1 LDYEMTMTE
10 IEIAQQQEIER
21 LRARVAQLEQELV
34 DQAGRSN
41 RVVAEAQERLYWLD
55 RWHVDLNELMQKPG
69 AAEFRG
75 LVRIVRAVLRRI
87 KTLKRKLTGN
97 S

>member
-1 LDYEMTMTE
+1 MTSDTD
-10 IEIAQQQEIER
+10 QQQEIER

-34 DQAGRSN
+34 EQADRSN

-55 RWHVDLNELMQKPG
+55 RWHLDLNELMKKPG
-69 AAEFRG
+69 AAEFRW
-75 LVRIVRAVLRRI
+75 LVRAVRAVLRKL
-87 KTLKRKLTGN
+87 KTLKRKLTGG